1 MGELTLTCVA
11 YLGHE
16 RGNGSC
22 STQAGH
28 GLSLESDTLEWE
40 MVEPGE
46 SLSEFIEHVMEDQ
59 EEGLQLYHQ
68 SSQVLVSLLLLVERA
83 DTYRARLGTEV
94 ERGELLEQGLTQLE
108 DACERVRRFVEG
120 TEPSE
125 HEDGAVMTVDHP
137 IELGCSWGEVEM
149 VQSVEESNDGEELK
163 MIIEDFVLAL
173 GEFWDDMSLYFNV

>member
-1 MGELTLTCVA
+1 
-11 YLGHE
+11 
-16 RGNGSC
+16 
-22 STQAGH
+22 
-28 GLSLESDTLEWE
+28 

-59 EEGLQLYHQ
+59 EEGLQLHHQ

-125 HEDGAVMTVDHP
+125 HEDGAVMTQGGGVSKLKAACADVDMYTTA
-137 IELGCSWGEVEM
+137 IKW
-149 VQSVEESNDGEELK
+149 NK
-163 MIIEDFVLAL
+163 
-173 GEFWDDMSLYFNV
+173 